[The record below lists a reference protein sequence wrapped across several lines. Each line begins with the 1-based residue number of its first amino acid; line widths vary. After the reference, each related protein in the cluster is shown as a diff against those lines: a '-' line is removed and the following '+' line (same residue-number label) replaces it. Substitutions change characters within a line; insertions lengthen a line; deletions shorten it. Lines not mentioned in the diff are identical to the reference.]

1 MAQSI
6 AHALMHIVFSTKN
19 RAPLIANAYRDEL
32 YKYITGICKNID
44 CPLFAIGG
52 MDDHIHIGLSLSRNV
67 SISKLLEEIK
77 RSSSAWFKKE
87 HQEQFYW
94 QNGYAAFS
102 VSQSQKDTLIN
113 YIAQQETHHLKQDF
127 KSELVT
133 LLERHKA
140 DFHKDYLW
148 D

>member
-1 MAQSI
+1 
-6 AHALMHIVFSTKN
+6 
-19 RAPLIANAYRDEL
+19 
-32 YKYITGICKNID
+32 
-44 CPLFAIGG
+44 

-127 KSELVT
+127 KSELFT